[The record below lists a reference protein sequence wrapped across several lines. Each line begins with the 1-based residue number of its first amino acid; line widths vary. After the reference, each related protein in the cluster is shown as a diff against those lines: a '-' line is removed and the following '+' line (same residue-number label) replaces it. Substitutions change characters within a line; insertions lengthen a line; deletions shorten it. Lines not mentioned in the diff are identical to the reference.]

1 LTANENPA
9 DVPGPS
15 TVNLEEEIAE
25 VQAKDKDGIVIF
37 FSSVGLSMMQAS
49 VEIYIDGTFGTC
61 PHPFKQ
67 ILFIQAKQAGK
78 RSVPVVFALLSKKV
92 PMIFTTIY

>member
-1 LTANENPA
+1 MTANENPA
-9 DVPGPS
+9 DVLGPS

-49 VEIYIDGTFGTC
+49 VEIYV
-61 PHPFKQ
+61 H
-67 ILFIQAKQAGK
+67 
-78 RSVPVVFALLSKKV
+78 
-92 PMIFTTIY
+92 